1 MAKLKEGEF
10 IEQLKAQE
18 KVKVRI
24 PLREDEKAGAF
35 EVVSINGHIYQIRK
49 GEDVEVP
56 VGVRAILIKSGRI

>member
-24 PLREDEKAGAF
+24 PLREGEKPDAF
-35 EVVSINGHIYQIRK
+35 EVVSINGHIYQIQK
-49 GEDVEVP
+49 GKDVEVP